1 MYNGHR
7 SQVTGHRSQ
16 VTGHRSQVTG
26 HRGFLTFS
34 KPFALLALL
43 LALVPLGVLAA
54 PGWADVAVTKVLL
67 NRKSKTLIVGQTLQL
82 AATVY
87 PDKATNK
94 AVTWSTSN
102 VSIAVVDNNGL
113 VTARGAGK
121 ATITVTATNGTETAD
136 DDKTATCVV
145 TVKTA
150 DTVETTVDVG
160 DADTLKRALAD
171 AGIDVINITENITL
185 DGFEIPR
192 SVTIDLNGHTLTAI
206 TILVADGD
214 LTVRNGGQ
222 LISSLC
228 NEWEGT
234 LTLEGVEVTAN
245 PYHSSTD
252 HDNYEGGALW
262 WNGVI
267 VLRNSRMTVNAGPLD
282 STTPN
287 MWGVPADGKMLDLD
301 DTSWLKIG
309 TVDTSQA
316 QGFDGMWLLLGS
328 LARGYEGKDDETLTK
343 DYQDILGDFFP
354 DGHTLYAFGGEGVYL
369 FVKPGEG
376 QEAPTSITLKKK
388 VMTSPTAKTGL
399 IYNGKPQALLD
410 EAGAANFGTMVYKLD
425 SSAYST
431 DIPVGTDAKKY
442 TVWYLVSGDAGYSN
456 SEPQSLDVAIDRA
469 APAAGDFDVTL
480 PADLTYN
487 GQAKTASVSVK
498 SGVSGMGTPA
508 VEYYS
513 GGAKIDSAVIVGTY
527 TVKLNVPEGDNYS
540 AATLT
545 DASWTFSI
553 AKATPGYDKPT
564 GLTATY
570 GDTLAS
576 VKLPDGWAWAVA
588 ETTSVGNAGTNTFK
602 AAFTPSDMDNYNTV
616 DNVDVTVTVNKAEP
630 EYTLPTGLTATYGDT
645 LASVKLPEGWA
656 WANSSQSVGTVGT
669 RTFKANY
676 TPSDTDNYNTV
687 DNVDVSVTVREAAP
701 DDSGTPD
708 KPSDELT
715 EEQRAAQDEAEKK
728 QAQDTA
734 EKAEKAGEAAKT
746 VDTSTES
753 GQALADMLS
762 GTAQGSTKE
771 QQAAALEVKEELE
784 KSGLDV
790 SDLTADEVKAAVENK
805 AQERKDAV
813 YEASGQVEKTT
824 VPAATDLL
832 ENYSSNEDLQAA
844 NKELTV
850 QPKVVEPEV
859 LNETSRD
866 QAVQNIEAAARGEQ
880 EVAEGVDSGAVQ
892 AADQQGL
899 LTSKDITI
907 EPASKDLKAQTEAV
921 EKVFILLS
929 ADLAGAANSTGG
941 KGVVIVTVF
950 PKMTPK
956 ASGFFP
962 LRVNLRN
969 LLPGR
974 RLKFWPSVS
983 HFKRQA
989 QGEAA
994 VAGVELAAAG
1004 EEGQYFFLDEN
1015 GVPTAVVSGDASKM
1029 TAVPF
1034 LTAGKEYSDAFITAD
1049 ATEADQAALDTLA
1062 EKAGGSN
1069 SDAPTSNKGSGGCDA
1084 GLGLA
1089 GLLALIGL
1097 IAARKH

>member
-1 MYNGHR
+1 MR
-7 SQVTGHRSQ
+7 
-16 VTGHRSQVTG
+16 
-26 HRGFLTFS
+26 LTFS
-34 KPFALLALL
+34 KLFVLLALL
-43 LALVPLGVLAA
+43 LALAA
-54 PGWADVAVTKVLL
+54 PGWADVAVTEVLL

-160 DADTLKRALAD
+160 DADTLKKALAD
-171 AGIDVINITENITL
+171 AGIDVINITEDITL

-222 LISSLC
+222 LISSLV
-228 NEWEGT
+228 NDDSEST
-234 LTLEGVEVTAN
+234 LTLEGAEVTAN
-245 PYHSSTD
+245 PYQSSTD
-252 HDNYEGGALW
+252 HDGYKGCALF
-262 WNGVI
+262 WNGAI
-267 VLRNSRMTVNAGPLD
+267 VLRNSRMTVNAWTIDKKAP
-282 STTPN
+282 PN
-287 MWGVPADGKMLDLD
+287 VWGVPADGKMLDLD
-301 DTSWLKIG
+301 DRSWLKIG
-309 TVDTSQA
+309 TIDASQV
-316 QGFDGMWLLLGS
+316 QRFEGMWLLLTSG
-328 LARGYEGKDDETLTK
+328 ARGDEGKDDNALTA
-343 DYQDILGDFFP
+343 DYQARLGDFFP
-354 DGHTLYAFGGEGVYL
+354 DGHTLYAFGGEGIYL

-410 EAGAANFGTMVYKLD
+410 EAGAANFGTLLYSLD
-425 SSAYST
+425 EKTYST
-431 DIPVGTDAKKY
+431 DIPVGTDAGNY
-442 TVWYLVSGDAGYSN
+442 AVWYLVSGDAGYSN

-708 KPSDELT
+708 KPSGELT
-715 EEQRAAQDEAEKK
+715 PEQ
-728 QAQDTA
+728 
-734 EKAEKAGEAAKT
+734 EKAVEAAKDDLKKDSEEKAQKAEEAAKT
-746 VDTSTES
+746 VNTNSDGGKT
-753 GQALADMLS
+753 LADLLN
-762 GTAQGSTKE
+762 GNVEGSTKE
-771 QQAAALEVKEELE
+771 QQAAALDVKEELE
-784 KSGLDV
+784 EAGLKV
-790 SDLTADEVKAAVENK
+790 SDLSASEVKSAVENK
-805 AQERKDAV
+805 AQERKDAF

-832 ENYSSNEDLQAA
+832 EGSSNEDLQAA

-866 QAVQNIEAAARGEQ
+866 QAATNINKAARGEQ
-880 EVAEGVDSGAVQ
+880 EVAEGVDSRAVQ

-907 EPASKDLKAQTEAV
+907 EPASDDLKAQAEAV

-929 ADLAGAANSTGG
+929 ADLAGAADG

-950 PKMTPK
+950 PKMTPRV
-956 ASGFFP
+956 SGFFP
-962 LRVNLRN
+962 LRVNLRH
-969 LLPGR
+969 LMPGR

-983 HFKRQA
+983 YFQQHA
-989 QGEAA
+989 QGGAS
-994 VAGVELAAAG
+994 VSLAAEG
-1004 EEGQYFFLDEN
+1004 KLGQYFFLDEN

-1029 TAVPF
+1029 VVVAC
-1034 LTAGKEYSDAFITAD
+1034 LKGGESYDSAFITVD
-1049 ATEADQAALDTLA
+1049 ATEKDQETLKDLK
-1062 EKAGGSN
+1062 EKATSN
-1069 SDAPTSNKGSGGCDA
+1069 PDAPTSDKDGGGCDTLS
-1084 GLGLA
+1084 G
-1089 GLLALIGL
+1089 GLLALALAGL
-1097 IAARKH
+1097 VATRKKQK